1 MAKTKTTFICT
12 GCGYESGKWMGR
24 CPGCGEWN
32 TMEEQT
38 VFTGNSKSAATPR
51 RSAQAV
57 VQRMVDIDLTAQ
69 TYASTGIG
77 ELDRVL
83 GGGLV
88 EGAVV
93 LVGGEPG
100 VGKSTLLLQ
109 ACENLAQSGHTV
121 LYVSGEES
129 ARQVKMRAQRLG
141 VRSENLYMLAE
152 TDMDVICT
160 EIEKRTLPVVVI
172 DSIQTMNRAGV
183 SSSLGSVSQ
192 VRECA
197 ALALRV
203 AKETGASVLL
213 VGHVTK
219 EGALAGPR
227 VLEHMVD
234 TVLYFEGERHSSLR
248 ILRAVKNR
256 FGSTNEIGVFE
267 MTAEGMREMTNPSA
281 MLISQHTRGVAGS
294 AVTCSLE
301 GTRPVLSEIQAL
313 AATTTFGQPRRMATG
328 VDYNRMLLMIAVLER
343 SAGIALYNRDVYVNA
358 VGGLRLNEPANDL
371 AMATAIASAAT
382 GRPLREGFCVIG
394 EIGLTGEIRSV
405 SQLERRASEC
415 GKMGFT
421 HILVPRD
428 AVKGLQ
434 PPQGTQ
440 WVGVRDIVQVLGLA
454 LQPVHRQNPSEE
466 SGKPAQPLV

>member
-1 MAKTKTTFICT
+1 
-12 GCGYESGKWMGR
+12 
-24 CPGCGEWN
+24 
-32 TMEEQT
+32 
-38 VFTGNSKSAATPR
+38 
-51 RSAQAV
+51 
-57 VQRMVDIDLTAQ
+57 
-69 TYASTGIG
+69 
-77 ELDRVL
+77 
-83 GGGLV
+83 
-88 EGAVV
+88 
-93 LVGGEPG
+93 
-100 VGKSTLLLQ
+100 
-109 ACENLAQSGHTV
+109 
-121 LYVSGEES
+121 
-129 ARQVKMRAQRLG
+129 
-141 VRSENLYMLAE
+141 MLF
-152 TDMDVICT
+152 
-160 EIEKRTLPVVVI
+160 R
-172 DSIQTMNRAGV
+172 
-183 SSSLGSVSQ
+183 
-192 VRECA
+192 
-197 ALALRV
+197 
-203 AKETGASVLL
+203 
-213 VGHVTK
+213 
-219 EGALAGPR
+219 
-227 VLEHMVD
+227 
-234 TVLYFEGERHSSLR
+234 
-248 ILRAVKNR
+248 
-256 FGSTNEIGVFE
+256 STNEIGVFE